1 MNIYVI
7 GAGGHAKVV
16 LSTLFEAGFSVEGLF
31 DDDPQKRG
39 MKILGIE
46 VIGALTDAK
55 RMSPQCGVL
64 AIGDNRIRWKLAN
77 EFSGWE
83 WLTIVHPKAYV
94 HPSVKIGPGT
104 VVFAGAV
111 IQPDTC
117 IGAHV
122 IINTGATVDHDCEIG
137 DFAHLAPGVHLGGGV
152 AVGEGTLLGI
162 GAVVIPRL
170 RIGEWSMVGAGT
182 VVIRDLS
189 RGVKAVGVPARILG
203 GVNEIKEI
211 K

>member
-1 MNIYVI
+1 MGIYVI

-16 LSTLFEAGFSVEGLF
+16 LSALSATGFVVDGLF
-31 DDDPQKRG
+31 DDDPQKQG
-39 MKILGIE
+39 MKVLGIE
-46 VIGALTDAK
+46 VVGTLADAK
-55 RMSPQCGVL
+55 AISPQQGVL
-64 AIGDNRIRWKLAN
+64 AIGDNCIRRRLAH

-83 WLTIVHPKAYV
+83 WITIVHPQAYV
-94 HPSVKIGPGT
+94 HPSARIGPGT

-111 IQPDTC
+111 VQPDTC

-162 GAVVIPRL
+162 GAVVIPNL
-170 RIGEWSMVGAGT
+170 RIGEWSVVGAGT
-182 VVIRDLS
+182 VVIRDLPS
-189 RGVKAVGVPARILG
+189 GAKVAGVPARVIG
-203 GVNEIKEI
+203 RVNERS
-211 K
+211 